1 MGTPTP
7 APQGEALCG
16 LLAFLVFQKRFLD
29 VLGPCSPGWGW
40 HTPGTFAE
48 ASSLPSVPEGA
59 LLWPWGQADASMQDL
74 RVAAIISNKGL
85 VFTKVIA
92 DSLGGGVGP
101 PVQRV
106 PPPCQDSRIL

>member
-40 HTPGTFAE
+40 HTPGTSAG

-59 LLWPWGQADASMQDL
+59 LLWPQGSAQA
-74 RVAAIISNKGL
+74 
-85 VFTKVIA
+85 
-92 DSLGGGVGP
+92 LGAGGCLYAGP
-101 PVQRV
+101 PGGCDNFKRGFGFH
-106 PPPCQDSRIL
+106 